1 MNVEKILETARTYDL
16 MIEIFA
22 LLLAGAEADRRRAF
36 ELIKTLDAAGA
47 RKLRSVAGTLNN
59 MAIDAYF
66 DRCRDARIENQKDA
80 I

>member
-1 MNVEKILETARTYDL
+1 MNVEKILEKARSYDL

-22 LLLAGAEADRRRAF
+22 LLMAGAEADRRRAF

-47 RKLRSVAGTLNN
+47 RKLRSVARTLDSLT
-59 MAIDAYF
+59 IDAYF
-66 DRCRDARIENQKDA
+66 DRCRDARIEKQKDA